1 MKKMVFDIG
10 FVIYII
16 ITIFVTVCLLAY
28 NDYKVSEFGDVSLV
42 VLKEEVGNY
51 NKKDLLIITKSN
63 IEDLK
68 KGTQVFYYDSK
79 DSKVSINIGTI
90 KEIEKVSDNEYT
102 LNFKDG
108 SYVSNDYL
116 IGAEENAINLGFL
129 GNILGILESKVGYLL
144 IIVLPM
150 FLTFLYE
157 LYAIIKEIRTKK

>member
-68 KGTQVFYYDSK
+68 KGTQVFYYDSE

-90 KEIEKVSDNEYT
+90 KEIDKVSDNEYT

-116 IGAEENAINLGFL
+116 IGAEETAINLGFL